1 MTFAKWAAC
10 FVAFV
15 AVVAVGVPLSLV
27 AAVLAHAADW
37 LDDLSYQLL
46 DGWLP

>member
-1 MTFAKWAAC
+1 MTLAREIACCVGYFAVISIGW
-10 FVAFV
+10 
-15 AVVAVGVPLSLV
+15 PLSLV
-27 AAVLAHAADW
+27 AAILAHVSDW